1 MTKYKALTE
10 MGIQHPEEIERYAL
24 YTVETT
30 DILRIIYKRK
40 KGSILP
46 VSRKYKFERIK
57 KTTMVDSGTRTAAIV
72 YESAPAFR
80 YAVEELDQLI
90 EARAIKQD
98 SRSLIVDEVRLL
110 EEDVASRIDYIKS
123 LIEKI

>member
-1 MTKYKALTE
+1 MSKYKALTE
-10 MGIQHPEEIERYAL
+10 MGVQNPDQIERYAL

-46 VSRKYKFERIK
+46 VSKMYRFERIK
-57 KTTMVDSGTRTAAIV
+57 KPTMVDSGTRQTAIL

-80 YAVEELDQLI
+80 NAVAELDQI
-90 EARAIKQD
+90 MAAKGAKQD
-98 SRSLIVDEVRLL
+98 SRSLIAEEVRLL

-123 LIEKI
+123 LVDKI